1 MFKLPDYPLGGIV
14 MGEKQTYAVTIS
26 RQLASGGAYLG
37 HKIAE
42 ALGIKYVDRDILF
55 KAAEEME
62 DKESFWMNFVA
73 NCSSSWPYVPPGYM
87 MVAEDRLHEKFTL
100 MMQKVAKE
108 YDCVI
113 VGRCA
118 GFILSKHPK
127 TINIFLYADKEW
139 RIKRVQ
145 ELYGLTEKEAKKAVS
160 NNDSERANYHYLHT
174 GEKWRD
180 ATQYDLCINT
190 SEISLDKA
198 VEMVLDYINRRL
210 EE

>member
-1 MFKLPDYPLGGIV
+1 

-26 RQLASGGAYLG
+26 RQIGSGGVYLG
-37 HKIAE
+37 QKIAE
-42 ALGIKYVDRDILF
+42 AQGIKYVDREILF
-55 KAAEEME
+55 KAAEETE
-62 DKESFWMNFVA
+62 NKESFWMNFVA
-73 NCSSSWPYVPPGYM
+73 NYSSSWPVPPSYI
-87 MVAEDRLHEKFTL
+87 MVAEDKLHDNLAL
-100 MMQKVAKE
+100 MMQKVARE

-118 GFILSKHPK
+118 GFILSQHPK

-145 ELYGLTEKEAKKAVS
+145 ELYGLTEKEAKKAVH
-160 NNDSERANYHYLHT
+160 NNDSERANYHYMHT

-190 SEISLDKA
+190 SAVDLDKA
-198 VEMVLDYINRRL
+198 VEMVLNYIKTRL
-210 EE
+210 KE